1 VRTIIRA
8 AGLCLAIVAAIAN
21 VSAAAGEK
29 ASKEKVE
36 RGRYLVNLGGCH
48 DCHSPKIFTEKG
60 PEPDPALELSGHPAG
75 STLPAADS
83 KVYTPGYGYFMAADL
98 TAFVGPW
105 GTSYAMNLTP
115 DEQTGIGLWTE
126 EIFVKALRTG
136 LHMGAG
142 RPILPPMPWAA
153 LAQATDED
161 LSAIYAYLRSLPAI
175 KNPVPAPVPPPG
187 APAGQ

>member
-29 ASKEKVE
+29 TSKEKVE

-75 STLPAADS
+75 S
-83 KVYTPGYGYFMAADL
+83 
-98 TAFVGPW
+98 
-105 GTSYAMNLTP
+105 
-115 DEQTGIGLWTE
+115 
-126 EIFVKALRTG
+126 
-136 LHMGAG
+136 
-142 RPILPPMPWAA
+142 
-153 LAQATDED
+153 
-161 LSAIYAYLRSLPAI
+161 
-175 KNPVPAPVPPPG
+175 
-187 APAGQ
+187 